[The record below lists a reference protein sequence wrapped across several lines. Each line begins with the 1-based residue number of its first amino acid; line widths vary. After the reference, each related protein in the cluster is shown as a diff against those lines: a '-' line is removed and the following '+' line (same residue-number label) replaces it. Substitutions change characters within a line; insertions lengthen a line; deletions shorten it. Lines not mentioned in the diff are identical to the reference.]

1 MKVYRVEILFLLLWC
16 FSCLKASSAIQYGNY
31 EPMTIAQGLNNNTI
45 YDIIHGEKRYVW
57 LSTDMGI
64 SRYDGFHFRNF
75 PYTPDANSL
84 ETSVQALPEA
94 IRKMYSNGDGLL
106 YLLSQKGKIACF
118 DVTKERYL
126 PISYNRP
133 LDNKK
138 INGIYLA
145 EQYVLYIATTEG
157 IYTAEVKYTAQDASI
172 LINLSDKPLYKGNI
186 SLLCSDEKGS
196 LFFCMDESAVV
207 HYSMGTQQTQL
218 IDTGDKPNSKVSTLY
233 VNDNHLWI
241 FRRFNNISFYDYN
254 RKSLRTLSESNQA
267 EMRLS
272 DTYVTGITKVD
283 DFTYYCS
290 TWTGL
295 YSIKF
300 ASKLISDSSYSIEL
314 ITPKE
319 RTNNFSI
326 ENKITSLLW
335 DNTQSVLWLGTFGGG
350 TIKISFDED
359 LYSRISQQIGAE
371 INGIVE
377 DAKGYIWLATERKGV
392 WKSTTNVLSTAST
405 FVPWTKGVST
415 SESYQIF
422 EDNNGTIWLGDEHAG
437 IISISPFTEEVRY
450 YLLSPAGVSDFSGNA
465 RRFCVDSRD
474 RLWIVTTKGIVIFNN
489 KTEAFSLVISL
500 NDTIKE
506 VTAIAE
512 DKVGSMWVGT
522 NIGIKRVESQ
532 SDKLTLVGEYEQ
544 QVGLLPSEVY
554 SVYVNSYNQIFVSYT
569 DKIIRIDGREK
580 SKVETLFTLNN
591 GLSSGHVY
599 CMIDDFNGNTW
610 AGSNSGIMTI
620 RNDHTSF
627 YNYFLSGYC
636 NSVCRLNDGRLLWSD
651 SWGLIFFDPLIVKNR
666 QSQNQLLLSD
676 LWVNGKTVTV
686 GEKINGQVVLTAGPD
701 NQRQFV
707 FNAANN
713 DFYFYFSDMQHG
725 MMQRKI
731 AYRMLPD
738 NEWKQCS
745 LENGIH
751 YSNLRSGNYTLEV
764 KLVYP
769 DGSEGEVLEIP
780 ITVKDYWWQTIWAII
795 GYILVTGGAFFAIYS
810 FLLQKKRQKESKEK
824 IEIRNIVAARFIEE
838 LRSPLSMIISPLR
851 EVLHEKELS
860 KGLSSKVLVA
870 YRNSMGLLNCCDQL
884 LSIFSYVPKDLE
896 LAPYSIVKFIDTFV
910 FSMNEFLRVHPIE
923 FQYEKKVKKDFEVWI
938 DKKALTLVLHN
949 MLANAFMHIRYVGA
963 VALILQETTEND
975 VRYCM
980 ISVVDNGKPTV
991 KSVEEMKSNLKELAQ
1006 IDPTEVV
1013 LGLGVME
1020 EIIKQHHGE
1029 VLLENLKNDG
1039 TRMLIKFPVDK
1050 AQFEQDKHV
1059 TFVHPEEEEE
1069 GSILPKQG
1077 TPIKTSDEN
1086 EELLLTEEETAPLH
1100 VAGNERKTIL
1110 IVEDYK
1116 DIRQYLETLFENDYT
1131 ILSALDGAEG
1141 VKLAKKELPDLII
1154 SDIMMPIKDGYECCR
1169 EIKEGLETCHIPVIL
1184 LTAKVEDD
1192 DIIKGLEIGADDY
1205 IMKPFTPKI
1214 LKAKVKS
1221 LIEGRLNLKKMY
1233 AKLLV
1238 TPLDE
1243 GEASG
1248 ANDKGREI
1256 EDPFIST
1263 VVKIIEE
1270 NIQEPDFSVKR
1281 LASDLNMSQPTLY
1294 RKVKQCTDFTII
1306 ELIRGVRMK
1315 KAATLLKK
1323 RQHSVQEVAEAV
1335 GYNDM
1340 PTFRKHFVDTYGTTP
1355 STFAHSIASEKQ

>member
-1 MKVYRVEILFLLLWC
+1 
-16 FSCLKASSAIQYGNY
+16 
-31 EPMTIAQGLNNNTI
+31 MTIAQGLNNNTI
-45 YDIIHGEKRYVW
+45 YDIIHGEKGYVW

-75 PYTPDANSL
+75 PYTPAATAL
-84 ETSVQALPEA
+84 EASIQTFPEA
-94 IRKMYSNGDGLL
+94 IRKMHSNGDGLL
-106 YLLSQKGKIACF
+106 YLLSQKGEIACF

-126 PISYNRP
+126 PISFNRP
-133 LDNKK
+133 LGNKK
-138 INGIYLA
+138 INGIYIA
-145 EQYVLYIATTEG
+145 EQYVLYMATTEG
-157 IYTAEVKYTAQDASI
+157 IYTAEVKYAPQDGTI
-172 LINLSDKPLYKGNI
+172 LISLSDKPLYKGNI

-196 LFFCMDESAVV
+196 LFFCMDGNAVV

-218 IDTGDKPNSKVSTLY
+218 IDTGDKTNSKVSTLY
-233 VNDNHLWI
+233 VNGDHLWI
-241 FRRFNNISFYDYN
+241 CRRFNNVTFYDYN
-254 RKSLRTLSESNQA
+254 RKSLRTLSDNSLA
-267 EMRLS
+267 GMRLS
-272 DTYVTGITKVD
+272 DTYVTGIAKVD

-300 ASKLISDSSYSIEL
+300 ASKIILDSPYSIEHV
-314 ITPKE
+314 TPNE
-319 RTNNFSI
+319 RTNNSSI
-326 ENKITSLLW
+326 ENKMTSLLW
-335 DNTQSVLWLGTFGGG
+335 DNTQNMLWLGTFGGG
-350 TIKISFDED
+350 TIKIGFDED
-359 LYSRISQQIGAE
+359 VYNRVTQQIGAE

-377 DAKGYIWLATERKGV
+377 DAKGHIWLATERKGV
-392 WKSTTNVLSTAST
+392 WRSTTNVLSAAST

-422 EDNNGTIWLGDEHAG
+422 KDNNGTIWLGDEHAG
-437 IISISPFTEEVRY
+437 IISITPFTEEVRRY
-450 YLLSPAGVSDFSGNA
+450 QLSPAGVADFSGNA

-474 RLWIVTTKGIVIFNN
+474 RLWIVTTGGIVIFNS
-489 KTEAFSLVISL
+489 KTEASSLVFSL

-512 DKVGSMWVGT
+512 DKEGSMWVGT
-522 NIGIKRVESQ
+522 NIGIKRVEYQ

-544 QVGLLPSEVY
+544 QVGLPPSEVY

-569 DKIIRIDGREK
+569 DKIIRIDGRDK
-580 SKVETLFTLNN
+580 SKVETLFTLND
-591 GLSSGHVY
+591 GLGSGHVF

-620 RNDHTSF
+620 RNDRTSF

-636 NSVCRLNDGRLLWSD
+636 NSVCRLSDGRLLWSD
-651 SWGLIFFDPLIVKNR
+651 SWGLIFFDPVIVKKRQGQNR
-666 QSQNQLLLSD
+666 LVLSD
-676 LWVNGKTVTV
+676 LRVGGKTVTV
-686 GEKINGQVVLTAGPD
+686 GEEINGQVVLTVGPD
-701 NQRQFV
+701 NQGLFE

-713 DFYFYFSDMQHG
+713 DFCFYFSDMQYG
-725 MMQRKI
+725 AIQRKI

-738 NEWKQCS
+738 DVWKQCS
-745 LENGIH
+745 LENGIC
-751 YSNLRSGNYTLEV
+751 YSNLKSGKYTLEV

-769 DGSEGEVLEIP
+769 DGSEGAVLQIP
-780 ITVKDYWWQTIWAII
+780 ITVKEYWWKTIWAIM
-795 GYILVTGGAFFAIYS
+795 GYILLTGGACVAVYS
-810 FLLQKKRQKESKEK
+810 FFLQKKRQKVAHAHRDAALQEKMNQDKQKQEENEEK
-824 IEIRNIVAARFIEE
+824 IEIRSIVAARFIEE
-838 LRSPLSMIISPLR
+838 LRTPLAKIISPLR
-851 EVLHEKELS
+851 EVLQEKDLA
-860 KGLSSKVLVA
+860 KGLSCKVLVA
-870 YRNSMGLLNCCDQL
+870 YRNSMGILNSCDQL
-884 LSIFSYVPKDLE
+884 LSIFSYVPKELE
-896 LAPYSIVKFIDTFV
+896 LAPYSIVKLVDTFV

-923 FQYEKKVKKDFEVWI
+923 FQYEKKVKKDLEVWI
-938 DKKALTLVLHN
+938 DKKALTLVLQN
-949 MLANAFMHIRYVGA
+949 MLANAFMHIRYAGA

-991 KSVEEMKSNLKELAQ
+991 KSVEEMKSNLIELSQ
-1006 IDPTEVV
+1006 VDPTEVV

-1020 EIIKQHHGE
+1020 EIMKQHHGE

-1050 AQFEQDKHV
+1050 AQFEQDSHV
-1059 TFVHPEEEEE
+1059 TFVHPEKEEE
-1069 GSILPKQG
+1069 GTILPKEC
-1077 TPIKTSDEN
+1077 TSIKTSDKN
-1086 EELLLTEEETAPLH
+1086 EELLLMEEEPAPVS
-1100 VAGNERKTIL
+1100 VANSERKTIL

-1116 DIRQYLETLFENDYT
+1116 DIRQYLETLFENEYN
-1131 ILSALDGAEG
+1131 ILQALDGAEG
-1141 VKLAKKELPDLII
+1141 VEIARKELPDLVI

-1169 EIKEGLETCHIPVIL
+1169 EIKEGLDTCHIPVIL
-1184 LTAKVEDD
+1184 LTAKVDDD

-1205 IMKPFTPKI
+1205 ILKPFTPKI

-1233 AKLLV
+1233 AKLLLP
-1238 TPLDE
+1238 PLEE
-1243 GEASG
+1243 GAASG
-1248 ANDKGREI
+1248 VNASEGEI

-1270 NIQEPDFSVKR
+1270 NIQEADFSVKR

-1323 RQHSVQEVAEAV
+1323 RQYSVQEVAEAV
-1335 GYNDM
+1335 GYNDI

-1355 STFAHSIASEKQ
+1355 STFADSIASEKQ